1 MGDSGREKNPAAT
14 AVASGSRELRLL
26 EGLAVDVGSI
36 HPRERNPR
44 HGKPDLIKTS
54 LRAHGQYRP
63 LVVNRRTSEILA
75 GNHTYQAA
83 LELGWRKVAVTFV
96 DVDEEE
102 ATRIALVD
110 NRLSELG
117 SYDNEMLAE
126 LLGELPSLEATGFK
140 QEDLDHLLSQLA
152 PAGDASEQLGA
163 IEYRLM
169 VVCADEH
176 QQGEWLKKLQ
186 AEGLQVQALMV

>member
-1 MGDSGREKNPAAT
+1 MTVQPENRNSH
-14 AVASGSRELRLL
+14 VAPDL
-26 EGLAVDVGSI
+26 EGLQVPVGDV

-63 LVVNRRTSEILA
+63 IVANRPTGEILA

-83 LELGWRKVAVTFV
+83 LELGWSHIAVTWV
-96 DVDEEE
+96 DVDAEE
-102 ATRIALVD
+102 ATRISLVD

-140 QEDLDHLLSQLA
+140 QEDLDHLLKTLA

-169 VVCADEH
+169 VTCRDEH
-176 QQGEWLKKLQ
+176 QQGEWLEKLQ
-186 AEGLQVQALMV
+186 SEGLQVQALMV

>member
-1 MGDSGREKNPAAT
+1 MTSASENRT
-14 AVASGSRELRLL
+14 SHVAPDL
-26 EGLAVDVGSI
+26 EALQVPVADL
-36 HPRERNPR
+36 HLRERNPR

-54 LRAHGQYRP
+54 LRSHGQYRP
-63 LVVNRRTSEILA
+63 IVVNKRTNEILA

-83 LELGWRKVAVTFV
+83 LELGWSHIAVTWV
-96 DVDEEE
+96 DVDDEE
-102 ATRIALVD
+102 ATRISLVD

-140 QEDLDHLLSQLA
+140 QEDLDHLLKTLA
-152 PAGDASEQLGA
+152 PPGDASEQLGA

-169 VVCADEH
+169 VICADERE
-176 QQGEWLKKLQ
+176 QGQWLEKLQ
-186 AEGLQVQALMV
+186 SEGLKVQALMV